1 MEHQILNQLSQRPLL
16 CDGAM
21 GSLLY
26 ARGVTYEQCFD
37 ALNLSQPELIA
48 NIHREYISAGA
59 EIIETNSFGANRA
72 KLEAYNLGD
81 RVREINFRAV
91 RLAREAREIS
101 GKSIFV
107 AGAVGPTGRPLQAPD
122 ERRLIEVRANFQE
135 QIEALQEGGADLL
148 ILETFSSLAELR
160 QAILAAKEVGG
171 LPIIAQMSFYEDGH
185 TLSGQSAA
193 RVAAVLNDMGVDVM
207 GANCSVGPAATLDAL
222 EEMVAEVHTYQDG
235 TQSRTHLFSAQPN
248 AGLPTR
254 IGNRFFYVATP
265 EYFADYAL
273 RFAKAGVQLIGGC
286 CGTTP
291 HHIAAMRKALDEH
304 YGVRTPLKVD
314 TTEITVQSNPVVISN
329 GQETIARLLEEEVI
343 LPQHGSMTRLQEKL
357 TAGEFV
363 VSVELDPPKGLNPA
377 KVLEGAAL
385 LQGAGVHCINIADSP
400 MARVRMSCIA
410 LARLIQD
417 HLGIETII
425 HFTTRDR
432 NLMALQSDLLGA
444 HALGIRNIL
453 GLTGDPLRVG
463 DYPNATGV
471 WDVDSV
477 GLIQVMRG
485 MNEGHDAA
493 GSSIGAKSSFF
504 IGSALNLNM
513 TGEQTEQEI
522 EKYRRKIEAGAQF
535 IMTQPIYE
543 LAPLLRFLD
552 RAGKPPIP
560 MILGCIPLHS
570 SRHAEFLHNE
580 VPGITIPDEVRTR
593 MRAAGEHGHEEGLNL
608 AQELL
613 SAARSLVQGVYLM
626 PSYGR
631 YDVVEKLTIMLNGQ
645 QDISVGS

>member
-1 MEHQILNQLSQRPLL
+1 M
-16 CDGAM
+16 
-21 GSLLY
+21 
-26 ARGVTYEQCFD
+26 
-37 ALNLSQPELIA
+37 
-48 NIHREYISAGA
+48 
-59 EIIETNSFGANRA
+59 
-72 KLEAYNLGD
+72 
-81 RVREINFRAV
+81 
-91 RLAREAREIS
+91 
-101 GKSIFV
+101 
-107 AGAVGPTGRPLQAPD
+107 
-122 ERRLIEVRANFQE
+122 
-135 QIEALQEGGADLL
+135 

-171 LPIIAQMSFYEDGH
+171 LPIVAQLSFYEDGH

-193 RVAAVLNDMGVDVM
+193 RVAAVLTDMGEDVM

-222 EEMVAEVHTYQDG
+222 EEMISEVQRFHDG
-235 TQSRTHLFSAQPN
+235 EQTRPHLFSAQPN

-254 IGNRFFYVATP
+254 VGNRFFYVATP
-265 EYFADYAL
+265 DYFADYAL
-273 RFAKAGVQLIGGC
+273 RFVKAGVYFIGGC

-291 HHIAAMRKALDEH
+291 HHIAAMRKALDEQ
-304 YGVRTPLKVD
+304 YGAQTPSVGNTADLPVHP
-314 TTEITVQSNPVVISN
+314 SPVVISN
-329 GQETIARLLEEEVI
+329 GQATIARLLEEDVI

-357 TAGEFV
+357 AAEEFV

-385 LQGAGVHCINIADSP
+385 LQGVGVHCINIADSP

-417 HLGIETII
+417 HLGLETII
-425 HFTTRDR
+425 HFSTRDR

-453 GLTGDPLRVG
+453 ALTGDPLRVG
-463 DYPNATGV
+463 DYPNTTGV
-471 WDVDSV
+471 WDLDSV
-477 GLIQVMRG
+477 GLIQTIRG

-493 GSSIGAKSSFF
+493 GSSIGAKSSFH
-504 IGSALNLNM
+504 IGAALNLNM
-513 TGEQTEQEI
+513 TDEQTEQEI
-522 EKYRRKIEAGAQF
+522 EKYWSKIDAGAQF

-543 LAPLLRFLD
+543 LAPLQRFLD
-552 RAGKPPIP
+552 RVGKPPIP

-580 VPGITIPDEVRTR
+580 VPGISIPDDVR
-593 MRAAGEHGHEEGLNL
+593 MRMRTAGEHGHEEGLKL

-613 SAARSLVQGVYLM
+613 ATARSMVQGVYLM

-631 YDVVEKLTIMLNGQ
+631 YDIVSELTKMLIRHK
-645 QDISVGS
+645 DTSVGS

>member
-1 MEHQILNQLSQRPLL
+1 MEHPILNQLYQRPLL

-21 GSLLY
+21 GALLY

-48 NIHREYISAGA
+48 NIHSEYISAGA

-101 GKSIFV
+101 GQPIFV

-122 ERRLIEVRANFQE
+122 EHRLIEVRAIFQE

-171 LPIIAQMSFYEDGH
+171 LPIVAQMSFYEDGH

-222 EEMVAEVHTYQDG
+222 EEMVAEVHRYQDG
-235 TQSRTHLFSAQPN
+235 SQSGTHLFSAQPN

-265 EYFADYAL
+265 DYFADYAL
-273 RFAKAGVQLIGGC
+273 RFARAGVQLIGGC

-304 YGVRTPLKVD
+304 YGVRNPLAID
-314 TTEITVQSNPVVISN
+314 TTELTMESNPVVISN
-329 GQETIARLLEEEVI
+329 GQTTIARLLEEEVI

-357 TAGEFV
+357 AVGEFV

-385 LQGAGVHCINIADSP
+385 LQEAGVHCINIADSP

-463 DYPNATGV
+463 DYPNTTGV

-504 IGSALNLNM
+504 IGAALNLNM
-513 TGEQTEQEI
+513 TSEQTDQEI

-543 LAPLLRFLD
+543 LAPLVRFLD

-593 MRAAGEHGHEEGLNL
+593 MRAAGEHGHEEGLDL

-613 SAARSLVQGVYLM
+613 SAARRLVQGVYLM

-645 QDISVGS
+645 QDISIGS